1 MIEDLSEKIRA
12 FIAIELPERILQ
24 RLVEA
29 QSILKGRHLGIR
41 WVRKEGIHL
50 TLKFL
55 GNIDSNDVEQVVAA
69 MGRAIRPFS
78 PFTLRGEGIG
88 VFPDLRRARVVW
100 AGVSGD
106 AEGLCALQT
115 DLDSELKKIGFPK
128 EKRAF
133 NGHLT
138 LGRVKG
144 RLDRTKLSEALK
156 ALSDF
161 QTEPFTA
168 QSVVLFQSDLRQG
181 GAVYSKLAEVAL

>member
-69 MGRAIRPFS
+69 MGRATKTFS

-106 AEGLCALQT
+106 AEGLCALQSN
-115 DLDSELKKIGFPK
+115 LDSELKRIGFPK
-128 EKRAF
+128 EKRVF

-138 LGRVKG
+138 LGRVKS